1 MTIGLSANSLDD
13 PLAKIFPSL
22 NTYDLFVIKRVSL
35 TLWSVIRIPTP
46 SLLYLRISF
55 FKSLT
60 ARGSIPANG
69 SSNNKYLGPFL
80 PTVRALAISHLLL
93 SPPES

>member
-1 MTIGLSANSLDD
+1 LTIGLSARSLDD
-13 PLAKIFPSL
+13 PKAKIFPSL

-46 SLLYLRISF
+46 LPLNFRISF

-60 ARGSIPANG
+60 AKGSIPAKG
-69 SSNNKYLGPFL
+69 SSSNKYLGPFL
-80 PTVRALAISHLLL
+80 PTERALAISHLLL
-93 SPPES
+93 SPHKS